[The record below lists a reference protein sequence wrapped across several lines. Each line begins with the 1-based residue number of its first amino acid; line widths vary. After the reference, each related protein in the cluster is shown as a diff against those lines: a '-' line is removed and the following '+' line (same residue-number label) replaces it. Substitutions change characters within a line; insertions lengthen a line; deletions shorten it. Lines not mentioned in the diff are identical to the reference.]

1 MVEYKVLV
9 LLEGKLMF
17 LELFIVGKFK
27 SSKFRLNEKRDFVG
41 WKCYVDFD
49 WKANAAGLVDLLVQ

>member
-9 LLEGKLMF
+9 LLEGELMF
-17 LELFIVGKFK
+17 LELFTVAKFK
-27 SSKFRLNEKRDFVG
+27 SSQFRLNEKRDFVG

-49 WKANAAGLVDLLVQ
+49 WKANTVGLVDLLVQ